1 MTSVLKNLRRFL
13 WSLVHLQ
20 NVSRVTP
27 SEPLYVLKD
36 APVSYRQLEDRGW
49 EVWEVWEVREV

>member
-20 NVSRVTP
+20 DVSRVTP

-49 EVWEVWEVREV
+49 EVWEVREV